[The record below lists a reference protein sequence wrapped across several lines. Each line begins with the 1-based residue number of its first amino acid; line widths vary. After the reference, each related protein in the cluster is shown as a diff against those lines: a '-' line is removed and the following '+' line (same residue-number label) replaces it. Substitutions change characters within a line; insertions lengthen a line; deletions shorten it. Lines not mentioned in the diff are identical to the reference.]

1 MAPTFVVVPQWQG
14 SVSPRAMRLSDGAE
28 AIRGDLPS
36 SVTHQVPVPAEA
48 GDALNTGID
57 RFSTLVMVRER
68 LAAALPGRDG
78 PVLTIGGDNGVSLA
92 AVEHASRR
100 HPDDLA
106 VVWLDAHAALHTPE
120 TSSSRGFTGMV
131 LRAITGEGA
140 EGLTLDADVCIPLER
155 VVIGGVR
162 DLDPA
167 EDALIQERG
176 IVSLPVD
183 DLDSPGALVAALH
196 ATGVQNF
203 YLHLDLDVLDPSALD
218 GLADLYPFGLSV
230 ESLNRLIT
238 ALRAEFELAGATIAG
253 FAPASPEAATDD
265 LPSILRI
272 IGALTR

>member
-36 SVTHQVPVPAEA
+36 SVTREVPVPVEA

-68 LAAALPGRDG
+68 LATALRGADG

-92 AVEHASRR
+92 AVEHASRQ

-106 VVWLDAHAALHTPE
+106 VVWLDAHPDLHSPD
-120 TSSSRGFTGMV
+120 TSPSGGFTGMV

-140 EGLTLDADVCIPLER
+140 EGLTLDGAVRVPLER
-155 VVIGGVR
+155 IVIGGAR
-162 DLDPA
+162 DIDPT
-167 EDALIQERG
+167 EDALIQKRG

-183 DLDSPGALVAALH
+183 DLDSPDALVAALR
-196 ATGVQNF
+196 ATGASTF
-203 YLHLDLDVLDPSALD
+203 YLHLDLDVLDPSALV
-218 GLADLYPFGLSV
+218 GLADLHPFGLSV
-230 ESLNRLIT
+230 DTLNRLIT

-253 FAPASPEAATDD
+253 FAPTSPEAATDD